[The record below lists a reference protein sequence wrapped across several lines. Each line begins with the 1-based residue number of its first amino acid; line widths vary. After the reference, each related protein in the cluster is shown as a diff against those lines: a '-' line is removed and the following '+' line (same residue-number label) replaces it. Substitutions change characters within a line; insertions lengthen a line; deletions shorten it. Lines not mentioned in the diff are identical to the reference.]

1 VTSPSRPPARRQRVF
16 YGWWVVASAMATQML
31 HNSLLFL
38 SQGLYLVELE
48 AAYRW
53 SRGTI
58 SWGFAMVR
66 IETGLLGPLQGW
78 AVDRFG
84 PRPVMLV
91 GMSAFGLGFM
101 GLSAVHTLWGF
112 FAAMAVI
119 AVGSSLAGFL
129 TVQTAIAQW
138 FVRKR
143 SRAISLSSMGY
154 SAGAL
159 VAPLVAWSV
168 ASNGWRPTAFASG
181 VVLLALGIPLAML
194 YRRNPESMGLRPDG
208 DPPLPQDGAP
218 MREAGAPPVRGAET
232 DFRVGEAM
240 RDRAFWFIAAGHGMA
255 LLVVAAVP
263 AHIVPH
269 LMERNSWSAGTA
281 SLVFPGIMV
290 GQVAGQLAG
299 AALGDRLSK
308 RMLAAGAMLGHG
320 GAMLLLAY
328 ATSVPAVVAVTLLHG
343 VAWGMRGP
351 LMMAIRADYYG
362 RRYLGTIS
370 GWASSLTMGG
380 SIVGPVLAGVF
391 HDRYGDYTLAFA
403 IIGVAT
409 LVSTVLFVAA
419 RRPPAPARV
428 RALGQG

>member
-1 VTSPSRPPARRQRVF
+1 MF
-16 YGWWVVASAMATQML
+16 YGWWVVASSMVTQML

-48 AAYRW
+48 AAYGW
-53 SRGTI
+53 SRGVI

-84 PRPVMLV
+84 PRPVILV
-91 GMSAFGLGFM
+91 GITSFGLGFM

-112 FAAMAVI
+112 FTAMAVI
-119 AVGSSLAGFL
+119 AIGSSLAGFL

-168 ASNGWRPTAFASG
+168 AANGWRPTAFASG
-181 VVLLALGIPLAML
+181 VVLMVLGIPLSLL
-194 YRRNPESMGLRPDG
+194 YKRNPESMGLRPDG
-208 DPPLPQDGAP
+208 DPPLEGDAPPALKKGA
-218 MREAGAPPVRGAET
+218 APVRGDET

-240 RDRAFWFIAAGHGMA
+240 RDRAFWLIAAGHGMA

-269 LMERNSWSAGTA
+269 LMERNDWSAGTA
-281 SLVFPGIMV
+281 SLVFPGIMA
-290 GQVAGQLAG
+290 GQVTGQLAG

-308 RMLAAGAMLGHG
+308 RMLAAAAMVGHG
-320 GAMLLLAY
+320 CAMLLLAY
-328 ATSVPAVVAVTLLHG
+328 QTSVPAVVVVTLLHG

-351 LMMAIRADYYG
+351 LMMSIRADYYG
-362 RRYLGTIS
+362 RRFLGTIS
-370 GWASSLTMGG
+370 GWASSLTMSG

-391 HDRYGDYTLAFA
+391 HDRYGNYTEAFA
-403 IIGVAT
+403 IIGAAT
-409 LVSTVLFVAA
+409 LVSMVFFAAA
-419 RRPPAPARV
+419 RRPPTPARV
-428 RALGQG
+428 RALRGES